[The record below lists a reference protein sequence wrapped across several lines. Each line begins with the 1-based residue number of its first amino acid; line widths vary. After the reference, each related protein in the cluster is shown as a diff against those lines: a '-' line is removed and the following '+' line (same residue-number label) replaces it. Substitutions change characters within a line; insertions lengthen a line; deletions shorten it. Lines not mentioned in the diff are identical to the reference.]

1 MSTTTAREQRML
13 FNYYEHHVS
22 GVQLVEVDQEL
33 DPARWRVFYGIYR
46 LRESL
51 DTWDMEKNEF
61 GGRAKA
67 EARRKEIVRWLADL
81 DKAIKDIPADDKMLT
96 FTVSVTG
103 RGTRLPYQLVERA
116 HPTYEL
122 KPLLASLLR
131 EVGGVQADLDS
142 LAAMLGPDR
151 A

>member
-1 MSTTTAREQRML
+1 MSTTTREQRML

-22 GVQLVEVDQEL
+22 DVQLVEVDSEL

-46 LRESL
+46 VRQSL
-51 DTWDMEKNEF
+51 DSWDMEKKVWE
-61 GGRAKA
+61 GQAVV
-67 EARRKEIVRWLADL
+67 EARRKEIVWWLADL

-96 FTVSVTG
+96 FTMKVDGAQRT
-103 RGTRLPYQLVERA
+103 YQ
-116 HPTYEL
+116 L

-131 EVGGVQADLDS
+131 EVGGVEADLES

-151 A
+151 G

>member
-13 FNYYEHHVS
+13 FNYYEGFVC

-81 DKAIKDIPADDKMLT
+81 DKAIKDIPADDSQLT
-96 FTVSVTG
+96 FTMKVDGAQQT
-103 RGTRLPYQLVERA
+103 YQ
-116 HPTYEL
+116 L

-151 A
+151 G